1 MVEREGQS
9 LKKMLPIIV
18 FLFLLLLSY
27 QTMKQPATVA
37 YIETM
42 KGHAEVVSVS
52 KDILYQEIES
62 KSSDYE
68 VKAQNAKIDKVW
80 KKMPGLNGQTV
91 DIMASYEKMKVTGT
105 FDEKQLVFKETKPAV
120 HLHELGAE
128 PIYKGHPDKKMT
140 AFLVNV
146 AWGDEYLKQ
155 MLDTLQKHQV
165 KATFFLEGKWVKNSS
180 ELARKIMADGHEIGN
195 HSYNHPDMSTL
206 TRERALEQ
214 ITKTNRQ
221 IEQTLGKKPKWF
233 APPSGSFKEETVKL
247 AAQEG
252 METIMW
258 TVDTIDWKKPTP
270 EILQHRVLG
279 KIHNGAMILM
289 HPTDATAK
297 SLDKLITQLKERGY
311 ELGTV
316 SDLLSEKRHP

>member
-1 MVEREGQS
+1 M
-9 LKKMLPIIV
+9 KKTLPFIV
-18 FLFLLLLSY
+18 FVFLLLVSY
-27 QTMKQPATVA
+27 QTMKQPAAVT
-37 YIETM
+37 YIESM
-42 KGHAEVVSVS
+42 KEHAEVASVS

-91 DIMASYEKMKVTGT
+91 NIDASYEKMKKQGS
-105 FDEKQLVFKETKPAV
+105 FDEKLLVFNETKPSI

-128 PIYKGHPDKKMT
+128 PIYKGHPDKKMN
-140 AFLVNV
+140 AFLINV
-146 AWGDEYLKQ
+146 AWGDEHLIKMLK
-155 MLDTLQKHQV
+155 TLEKHQV
-165 KATFFLEGKWVKNSS
+165 KVTFFLEGKWVKKSTD
-180 ELARKIMADGHEIGN
+180 LAKKIVADGHEIGN
-195 HSYNHPDMSTL
+195 HSYNHPDMRTL

-221 IEQTLGKKPKWF
+221 IEESLGKKPKWF

-247 AAQEG
+247 AAEEG

-258 TVDTIDWKKPTP
+258 TVDTIDWQKPSP
-270 EILQHRVLG
+270 NILQKRVLG

-289 HPTDATAK
+289 HPTDSTAK
-297 SLDKLITQLKERGY
+297 SLDALITQIKERGY